1 MSPVDK
7 KMDSSQDTCKGTL
20 LYLRVPVQAD
30 DGVVEDRVPVLLPL
44 VLGTHLEGEARHG
57 RGHAPA
63 SRESIVI
70 KSTVIIF
77 VK

>member
-20 LYLRVPVQAD
+20 YLGVPVQAD
-30 DGVVEDRVPVLLPL
+30 DGVVEDGVPVLLPL

-57 RGHAPA
+57 RGHAPG
-63 SRESIVI
+63 SMESIVI

>member
-1 MSPVDK
+1 
-7 KMDSSQDTCKGTL
+7 MDSSQDTCEGI
-20 LYLRVPVQAD
+20 LYLGVPVQAD
-30 DGVVEDRVPVLLPL
+30 DGVVEDGVSVFLPL

-63 SRESIVI
+63 SMESIVI